1 MPAEGKSDLE
11 RTGLFSEMS
20 YITIGDKYVS
30 HYMRPFNE
38 AASKN
43 KQMLPGGSKTMSALQ
58 AGYFDPEFVRVFN
71 GEAYADP
78 VQLRRRYRLAE
89 SKKNLGKAFLPSNGD
104 KWPCGLGSYYGTIGG
119 SYPYFSPQV
128 REKVRYVGPGKN
140 FYTNPGKKGTGYGY
154 TNLTIGE
161 QYEHLPDEYDLARII
176 AKNSQHLLWY
186 KDKFLEKLSSVRC
199 SESGKQWPWFTV
211 VSSWDARRQNFQ
223 KAQEQHKKLF
233 KGGPF
238 RLNLYPREY
247 FDMNPYFTDKPL
259 PPEKK
264 SPSEKR
270 VALPFIPS
278 SPAKKAGGMK
288 GGTFDPYPSY
298 SAEPYV
304 VKDTKGVTS
313 ARGRQIF
320 HPPPGPKSRPVTSIM
335 TLNVQSIDVASHL
348 HN

>member
-11 RTGLFSEMS
+11 RVGLFSEMS

-71 GEAYADP
+71 GEAYTDP
-78 VQLRRRYRLAE
+78 VQLRRRHRLAE

-128 REKVRYVGPGKN
+128 REKVRYVSPGKN

-154 TNLTIGE
+154 ANLTIGE
-161 QYEHLPDEYDLARII
+161 QYEYLPEEYDLARII
-176 AKNSQHLLWY
+176 AK
-186 KDKFLEKLSSVRC
+186 
-199 SESGKQWPWFTV
+199 
-211 VSSWDARRQNFQ
+211 
-223 KAQEQHKKLF
+223 
-233 KGGPF
+233 
-238 RLNLYPREY
+238 EY
-247 FDMNPYFTDKPL
+247 FDKNPYFTDKPL
-259 PPEKK
+259 PPMKK

-288 GGTFDPYPSY
+288 GGTFDPYPSH

-313 ARGRQIF
+313 ARERQIF
-320 HPPPGPKSRPVTSIM
+320 HPPPGPKSRPVTSIV
-335 TLNVQSIDVASHL
+335 TLNVQRSLNANNYKTAQL
-348 HN
+348 TFF